1 MQLPN
6 PKTPVVRC
14 QQLGLYAHRMLSKFT
29 QNPALVALADKM
41 LTSQQALADKQTAY
55 LQAVHSI
62 IFARVDVK
70 YADFTAD
77 NGVRMAQRAA
87 ELADGKVGGSIA
99 GRLYPGGVTPI
110 IKPVGATQVNEM
122 RDLEGRYDAVIALW
136 PEAAAEKQKLVTL
149 RTSYEEALESRR
161 AAKQRASDLR
171 AARNLAKEDFLTV
184 YAEIAARVR
193 AEFPRDRKMQDL
205 FFDDVSADVDDAGE
219 DTSDEA
225 AQPS

>member
-1 MQLPN
+1 MQTPT

-14 QQLGLYAHRMLSKFT
+14 VQLSSYAHRMLSKFT
-29 QNPALVALADKM
+29 QNPALAALADKM
-41 LTSQQALADKQTAY
+41 LASQQVLADRQTAY
-55 LQAVHSI
+55 LQAVNAI

-87 ELADGKVGGSIA
+87 ELADGKVGGPIA
-99 GRLYPGGVTPI
+99 SRLYPGGVTPI
-110 IKPVGATQVNEM
+110 IKPVGATQVHEM
-122 RDLEGRYDAVIALW
+122 RDLEGRYDAVTALW

-205 FFDDVSADVDDAGE
+205 FFDEVSADVDDAGE

-225 AQPS
+225 AQVS